1 MYIGLLGVIEMTKV
15 KSNPPYHFFTT
26 HPDLSLED
34 ALAYASDLLHC
45 AEGLNDSPKA
55 AGYLMEMAKVMVDRS
70 LDCMSPQ

>member
-1 MYIGLLGVIEMTKV
+1 MSKV
-15 KSNPPYHFFTT
+15 RPDPPHHFFTP

-45 AEGLNDSPKA
+45 AEGLCDSPKA

-70 LDCMSPQ
+70 LECMNQH